1 MRRVVFDNTRVLHGR
16 SGYEGERR
24 LCGAYINGDDY
35 RSRLRG
41 LAKQFGGV
49 SRREE
54 VVRERMKSFGVDRGN
69 RKGAWEGY

>member
-1 MRRVVFDNTRVLHGR
+1 LRRVVFDNTRVLHGR

-54 VVRERMKSFGVDRGN
+54 VVRERMKSLGVDRGTG
-69 RKGAWEGY
+69 KGAWEGY